1 MGEKDAYGRD
11 PSFLN
16 LKTAYKLIMGPNKRF
31 KSHTASGDAKALAE
45 IYMKINETNW
55 FLLLF
60 KIYIMAFIL
69 PII

>member
-1 MGEKDAYGRD
+1 VGEKDAYGRD

-45 IYMKINETNW
+45 IYMKINETN
-55 FLLLF
+55 
-60 KIYIMAFIL
+60 
-69 PII
+69 